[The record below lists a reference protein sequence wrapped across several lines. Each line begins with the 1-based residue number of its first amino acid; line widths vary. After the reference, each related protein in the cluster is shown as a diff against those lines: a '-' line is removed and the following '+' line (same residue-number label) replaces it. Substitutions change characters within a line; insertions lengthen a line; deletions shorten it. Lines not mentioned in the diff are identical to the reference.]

1 MSRKFQSIVDEM
13 HIENIPMVSPIVTIS
28 PVSESSKYYEKHGL
42 RIEGDGQDHTQYNTG
57 AIAFKMTILGCA
69 FALAGSAMVPLMY
82 LTLGSLIALELN
94 AVELTIW
101 MFTCILVSQ
110 GALAPF
116 IGPLADLCGRKPI
129 FLTGLVVS
137 MIGGIACAS
146 TPNAAGFIGGQ
157 VLLGIGII
165 VQELL
170 AIAIVGESVPTAKRS
185 LYAAIIL
192 CALVPW
198 SPGSLY
204 ASFIADTSWR
214 WVGFVAVIWNLLTFL
229 IIAIF
234 YHPPPRVN
242 SLGLT
247 KREMVRRIDFVGGL
261 LITVGLLLFLIG
273 INGGQD
279 HGWTSAYVLTFITLG
294 LFMVLGFAVWEMFA
308 PYPLF
313 PRRIVHAP
321 RPFFCML
328 YVIFAAGVNFVPL
341 VAFWPIQSIAVFQS
355 DRHQTGIDCLPI
367 GMSILTGAILS
378 ALLLSIIK
386 RWVTYIMAF
395 FCIVQ
400 TVGCACLVLINGN
413 DIRTAFAPIVL
424 ALIVITPDDLIASV
438 AALTV
443 GLRAQAQVIGLALF
457 YNRFVSEVTEN
468 AYDTIVPAVVE
479 LGVFNVKKIEEF
491 VRGLTAQPIR
501 EWTSLVPAL
510 SDPLNIELIRQASV
524 ACFMKSLNSL
534 YLITI
539 AFGVTACIASLCI
552 GSVVEYLDNHV
563 AVVL

>member
-1 MSRKFQSIVDEM
+1 
-13 HIENIPMVSPIVTIS
+13 MVSPVDSIS
-28 PVSESSKYYEKHGL
+28 PVSEDSKYHDTNGL
-42 RIEGDGQDHTQYNTG
+42 RIEGDGQDHTRYNTSSL
-57 AIAFKMTILGCA
+57 AFIMTILGCA

-82 LTLGSLIALELN
+82 LTLGSLIALDLN

-116 IGPLADLCGRKPI
+116 VGPLADLCGRKPI

-137 MIGGIACAS
+137 IIGGIACAS
-146 TPNAAGFIGGQ
+146 THTAGGFIGGQ

-185 LYAAIIL
+185 LYAAMIL
-192 CALVPW
+192 CAVLPW

-214 WVGFVAVIWNLLTFL
+214 WVGCVAATWNLLTFT

-234 YHPPPRVN
+234 YHPPPRIN

-247 KREMVRRIDFVGGL
+247 KREMIRRIDFVGGL

-279 HGWTSAYVLTFITLG
+279 HGWTSAYVLTFLILG
-294 LFMVLGFAVWEMFA
+294 LLMVLGFAIWEMFA

-313 PRRIVHAP
+313 PKRIVHAP

-328 YVIFAAGVNFVPL
+328 YVIFAAGINFVPL

-355 DRHQTGIDCLPI
+355 DRHQTGINCLPI

-378 ALLLSIIK
+378 ALLLSIFK
-386 RWVTYIMAF
+386 RWVTSVMTF
-395 FCIVQ
+395 FCVLQ
-400 TVGCACLVLINGN
+400 TVGCACLVLIDGN

-424 ALIVITPDDLIASV
+424 ALIGVGGVLVPNQVIITVITPDDLIAST

-457 YNRFVSEVTEN
+457 YNRFVSEVTKN
-468 AYDTIVPAVVE
+468 AYDTIVPAAIE
-479 LGVFNVKKIEEF
+479 LGVFSVQKIEEF

-501 EWTSLVPAL
+501 EWVSLIPAL
-510 SDPLNIELIRQASV
+510 ADPANVEFIRQASV

-552 GSVVEYLDNHV
+552 GSVTEYLDNHV